1 MANDDENSGGAS
13 VGGGGGSSGGGGGG
27 GSGSGSGSTSHYVTP
42 VGMPKI
48 PDGSKG
54 FPLGYTCGRGRYV
67 VVVMAARGGDE
78 DGLNGRDWD
87 TCSARMDVHGEDT
100 LTLV

>member
-1 MANDDENSGGAS
+1 MAKMSSDASTTNGSAS
-13 VGGGGGSSGGGGGG
+13 VSDGGGGGG
-27 GSGSGSGSTSHYVTP
+27 NGSGSGTTSHFVTP

-67 VVVMAARGGDE
+67 GDV
-78 DGLNGRDWD
+78 RV
-87 TCSARMDVHGEDT
+87 R
-100 LTLV
+100 